1 MSVIAEMAVN
11 VVAKTNELAGG
22 LNKAAG
28 AFGGIGSKL
37 SGMLPD
43 LTSVN
48 ALMGGIAFGGMAAGF
63 VAIAD
68 GLEEVLQTSQR
79 LGVAS
84 EQYYALQIGAKNAN
98 IETETFDKAMTK
110 LYKTLGDAATGSK
123 GAAKAFSD
131 LGIDVAT
138 FTKLRMDQQ
147 LAIIAQKLADMPDAT
162 QKTAAAM
169 KLFGKAGS
177 DLQNMLGEGAQGIR
191 NIMTAAE
198 ELGVNGF
205 TEDRLARVVQFND
218 AMDRLRGLISVQA
231 QAIVIDI
238 SPAAEE
244 LVTALAEVMPYV
256 AAVTKWT
263 AMGVA
268 HAMGNPDLANKD
280 PRFAAMADAMGKK
293 ASEGRTWTQW
303 AAQTAWSEGPAAAKA
318 MVFGLGSGIGGMPS
332 REKREAGVD
341 TMTTVLK
348 EILIESRK
356 ANDDNFLIGN

>member
-1 MSVIAEMAVN
+1 MIAEMAVN

-63 VAIAD
+63 VSIAD

-123 GAAKAFSD
+123 GAAKTFAD
-131 LGIDVAT
+131 LGINVAT
-138 FTKLRMDQQ
+138 FTKLRMDEQ
-147 LAIIAQKLADMPDAT
+147 LAIIAQKLEDMPDAT
-162 QKTAAAM
+162 HKTAAAM

-177 DLQNMLGEGAQGIR
+177 DLQNMLGDGAQGIR
-191 NIMTAAE
+191 DIMAAAE
-198 ELGVNGF
+198 ELGVSGF
-205 TEDRLARVVQFND
+205 TEERLAKVVAFND
-218 AMDRLRGLISVQA
+218 AMDNLRAAIGVSA
-231 QAIVIDI
+231 QNLVIDI
-238 SPAAEE
+238 APAAVSAVES
-244 LVTALAEVMPYV
+244 LATILNVSLKASAPTLSWG
-256 AAVTKWT
+256 AAS
-263 AMGVA
+263 VA
-268 HAMGNPDLANKD
+268 HAMGDD
-280 PRFAAMADAMGKK
+280 
-293 ASEGRTWTQW
+293 
-303 AAQTAWSEGPAAAKA
+303 TAHKNSPLFHKWSNFFGPADGSDPSIFQEMMMAAVTPDMGATRNSQGEIINIQRAQLETQKK
-318 MVFGLGSGIGGMPS
+318 MVDETRRNNADSFSVGG
-332 REKREAGVD
+332 
-341 TMTTVLK
+341 TW
-348 EILIESRK
+348 
-356 ANDDNFLIGN
+356 

>member
-48 ALMGGIAFGGMAAGF
+48 ALLGGIAFGGMAAGF
-63 VAIAD
+63 VSIAD

-98 IETETFDKAMTK
+98 IETETFDKGMTK
-110 LYKTLGDAATGSK
+110 LYKTLGDAAMGSK
-123 GAAKAFSD
+123 GAAKAFAD

-147 LAIIAQKLADMPDAT
+147 LGIIAQKLADMPDAT

-177 DLQNMLGEGAQGIR
+177 DLQNMLGDGAQGIR
-191 NIMTAAE
+191 DIMAAAE
-198 ELGVNGF
+198 DLGVNGF

-218 AMDRLRGLISVQA
+218 AMDRLRSVVGVTA
-231 QAIVIDI
+231 QSVVIDI
-238 SPAAEE
+238 APAAGEA
-244 LVTALAEVMPYV
+244 VTALGDLIT
-256 AAVTKWT
+256 AAIPSIAYAASATAS
-263 AMGVA
+263 AMGHHDALKHNTMFNRAV
-268 HAMGNPDLANKD
+268 NW
-280 PRFAAMADAMGKK
+280 FAGPEEQKGSLPAQVTGGLLTIPWWFTSEMQPAKTTSGQVLDIQRRQLDATEGILEETRRNADSFSVG
-293 ASEGRTWTQW
+293 GTW
-303 AAQTAWSEGPAAAKA
+303 
-318 MVFGLGSGIGGMPS
+318 
-332 REKREAGVD
+332 
-341 TMTTVLK
+341 
-348 EILIESRK
+348 
-356 ANDDNFLIGN
+356 